1 MSSDRKRQLYW
12 LFFAFSVVLLL
23 QPLMQNADAPKKIAY
38 SKFLA
43 LLDAKEIKSVEIRE
57 SEVRAT
63 KTDDSRIIAQR
74 VPGLDGETLVER
86 LTEEEVEF
94 SGFRTETSWWQRFLM
109 AWVLPMGLL
118 ILLYSLFAKRMSG
131 RGGALSF
138 GNSDAKVYDRSKG
151 VRVTFDDVAGVEEAE
166 DELREVVDFL
176 KNPEKYLALGAHI
189 PRGVLLVGPPGSGK
203 TLLARAVAGEAEV
216 PFFSMSGSEFVEM
229 FVGVGASRMRSLFAQ
244 AKKRSPCIVFLDELD
259 AIGKSRGGLG
269 AMATNDEREQ
279 TLNQLLVEMD
289 GFASDTGVI
298 VMAATNRP
306 ETLDPAL
313 VRAGRFDRQV
323 VVDAPDLRGREK
335 ILEIHCRKIELDE
348 SVELAVMARRTPG
361 MSGADLA
368 NVVNEAALAAARRAS
383 KKVGLQ
389 DFEDAIDRI
398 QLGLKK
404 SGQVMSETERTR
416 IAYHEGGHAL
426 VAMSL
431 EHADPVHKVTIVP
444 RSIGALGA
452 TLQLPTEDRYLMTK
466 EELLDRVCVMLAG
479 RAAEQLIFKSLS
491 TGAKNDLERAS
502 ETARQ
507 MVCRYGMSELGGQT
521 FGIARDLRFLGTSLN
536 GSEERNYS
544 EETAKRI
551 DAAVTGL
558 LAGEQKRAATILEKR
573 QPALEALA
581 ERLLETETLDAS
593 QLAEFVE
600 ST

>member
-1 MSSDRKRQLYW
+1 MSSDRRRQLYW
-12 LFFAFSVVLLL
+12 LFFAFGVVLLL
-23 QPLMQNADAPKKIAY
+23 QPIIKNANAPQNVAY
-38 SKFLA
+38 SEFLSLVEA
-43 LLDAKEIKSVEIRE
+43 GDIESVEVRE

-63 KTDDSRIIAQR
+63 KTDSSRVIAQR
-74 VPGLDGETLVER
+74 IPGLEGEALVDK
-86 LTEEEVEF
+86 LTAKGIKF
-94 SGFRTETSWWQRFLM
+94 SGYRDYDSWWRSLLL
-109 AWVLPMGLL
+109 AWVLPIGLL
-118 ILLYSLFAKRMSG
+118 FVLYSVFAKRMGG
-131 RGGALSF
+131 RGGALKF
-138 GNSDAKVYDRSKG
+138 GDSDAKIYDRAKDD
-151 VRVTFDDVAGVEEAE
+151 RVTFEDVAGVDEAE

-176 KNPEKYLALGAHI
+176 KNPGKYLTIGAHI

-203 TLLARAVAGEAEV
+203 TLLARAVAGEADV

-229 FVGVGASRMRSLFAQ
+229 FVGVGASRMRSLFEQ
-244 AKKRSPCIVFLDELD
+244 AKKRSPCIIFLDELD

-269 AMATNDEREQ
+269 TMATNDEREQ

-289 GFASDTGVI
+289 GFNSDTGVI

-306 ETLDPAL
+306 ETLDAAL

-323 VVDAPDLRGREK
+323 LVDAPDVRGREK
-335 ILEIHCRKIELDE
+335 ILEIHSRKIELDD
-348 SVELAVMARRTPG
+348 SVDLGVMARRTPG

-383 KKVGLQ
+383 KRVAVA
-389 DFEDAIDRI
+389 DFENAIDRI

-404 SGQVMSETERTR
+404 TGKVMNEAERTR
-416 IAYHEGGHAL
+416 VAYHEGGHAL

-479 RAAEQLIFKSLS
+479 RAAENLVCKSLS
-491 TGAKNDLERAS
+491 TGAKNDLERAT

-507 MVCRYGMSELGGQT
+507 MVCRYGMSELGAQT
-521 FGIARDLRFLGTSLN
+521 FGIARDLRFLGNTLS

-544 EETAKRI
+544 EETAQRI
-551 DAAVTGL
+551 DEEIGTL
-558 LAGEQKRAATILEKR
+558 LSQQQERAAAILSKR
-573 QPALEALA
+573 RSVLETMA
-581 ERLLETETLDAS
+581 ERLLENETLDATELKTLN
-593 QLAEFVE
+593 Q
-600 ST
+600 

>member
-1 MSSDRKRQLYW
+1 VSSDRKRQLYW
-12 LFFAFSVVLLL
+12 LFFAFAVVLLL

-581 ERLLETETLDAS
+581 KRLLETETLDAS

-600 ST
+600 GT